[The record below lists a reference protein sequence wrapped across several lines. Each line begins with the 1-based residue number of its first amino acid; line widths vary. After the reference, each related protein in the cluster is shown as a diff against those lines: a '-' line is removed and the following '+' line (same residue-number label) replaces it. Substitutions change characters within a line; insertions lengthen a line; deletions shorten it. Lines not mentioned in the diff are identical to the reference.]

1 MSCYPDAFT
10 IGHYTI
16 LTSLSGRTIYIKLTD
31 NIGYVCYET
40 HVEANEFHLSLP
52 AESIYQLITQCFAED
67 TGYTADIS
75 VSGKTMAIRF
85 RARVNHFI
93 SFDFQVHIKE
103 KLITSDGQ
111 LTMSFNRLEER
122 IDQAEQHSKQQCANV
137 LATAE
142 HRITETLSIVDR
154 RVDDALSTV
163 DRRVDDALSTVDRR
177 VDDALST
184 VDRRVDDAL
193 SILDKK
199 TAFTESRIKDSLAS
213 VDHRLAI
220 ALATVDCR
228 IANTMVLETRVARLE
243 YMLSKAEIAV
253 RLNSAFVQLGAT
265 SLSIPADNYLK
276 VEKLKHLYNL
286 QSLAFSPM
294 SLTDLSG
301 CVCPTVKE
309 LYLDGGG
316 TTNFRSIAGIHLM
329 PNLESL
335 TIVNALGVQQIS
347 ELFPVTHKIK
357 YLRIKGCAGINIE
370 GLSIYCR
377 VNHIEFLKT

>member
-1 MSCYPDAFT
+1 MSCYPDAFS

-52 AESIYQLITQCFAED
+52 AESIYQLVTQCFAED

-75 VSGKTMAIRF
+75 VSGKTMTIRF

-93 SFDFQVHIKE
+93 SFDFQVYIKE

-122 IDQAEQHSKQQCANV
+122 IDQADQHSKQQCANV
-137 LATAE
+137 LAT
-142 HRITETLSIVDR
+142 VNK

-163 DRRVDDALSTVDRR
+163 DQRVDNALST
-177 VDDALST
+177 
-184 VDRRVDDAL
+184 
-193 SILDKK
+193 LDKK
-199 TAFTESRIKDSLAS
+199 TEFTESRIKDSLAS

-228 IANTMVLETRVARLE
+228 IANPMVMETRVARLE
-243 YMLSKAEIAV
+243 YLLSKAEIAI

-276 VEKLKHLYNL
+276 VDKLRHLYNL
-286 QSLAFSPM
+286 QSIAFSPM
-294 SLTDLSG
+294 SLADLSG

-316 TTNFRSIAGIHLM
+316 ITNFRSIAGIHLM

-335 TIVNALGVQQIS
+335 TIVNAPGVQQIS

-357 YLRIKGCAGINIE
+357 YLRIKGCAGIYIE

-377 VNHIEFLKT
+377 VNHIGFLKT

>member
-1 MSCYPDAFT
+1 MSCYPDAF
-10 IGHYTI
+10 IIKHYTI

-31 NIGYVCYET
+31 TIGYVCYET

-52 AESIYQLITQCFAED
+52 AESIYQLVTQCFAED

-75 VSGKTMAIRF
+75 VSGKTMTIRF

-111 LTMSFNRLEER
+111 LTMGFNRLEER

-137 LATAE
+137 LATVE
-142 HRITETLSIVDR
+142 Q
-154 RVDDALSTV
+154 RVTDALSTV
-163 DRRVDDALSTVDRR
+163 DK
-177 VDDALST
+177 
-184 VDRRVDDAL
+184 RVDDAL

-199 TAFTESRIKDSLAS
+199 TAFTESRVKDALAS

-228 IANTMVLETRVARLE
+228 IANTMVLETRVTRLE
-243 YMLSKAEIAV
+243 YLLSKAEIAV

-276 VEKLKHLYNL
+276 VEKLQHLYNL
-286 QSLAFSPM
+286 QSIAFSPM

-335 TIVNALGVQQIS
+335 TIVNAPGVQQIS

>member
-1 MSCYPDAFT
+1 MSCHPDAF
-10 IGHYTI
+10 IIKHYTI

-31 NIGYVCYET
+31 TIGYVCYET

-52 AESIYQLITQCFAED
+52 TESIYQLVTQCFAED

-75 VSGKTMAIRF
+75 VSGKTMTIRF
-85 RARVNHFI
+85 RAQVNHFI
-93 SFDFQVHIKE
+93 SFDFLVHIKE

-137 LATAE
+137 LATVE
-142 HRITETLSIVDR
+142 K
-154 RVDDALSTV
+154 RVDDVLST
-163 DRRVDDALSTVDRR
+163 
-177 VDDALST
+177 
-184 VDRRVDDAL
+184 
-193 SILDKK
+193 LDKK
-199 TAFTESRIKDSLAS
+199 TAFTESRVKDALAS

-220 ALATVDCR
+220 ALATLDCR
-228 IANTMVLETRVARLE
+228 IANTMVLETRVTRLE
-243 YMLSKAEIAV
+243 YLLSKAEIAI

-276 VEKLKHLYNL
+276 VEKLQHLYNL
-286 QSLAFSPM
+286 HSLAFSPM

-301 CVCPTVKE
+301 CVCPMVKE

-316 TTNFRSIAGIHLM
+316 ATNFRSIAGIHLM

-335 TIVNALGVQQIS
+335 IIVNAPGVQQIS

-370 GLSIYCR
+370 GMSIYCR

>member
-1 MSCYPDAFT
+1 MSCYPDAF
-10 IGHYTI
+10 IIKHYTI

-31 NIGYVCYET
+31 TIGYVCYET

-75 VSGKTMAIRF
+75 VSGKTMTIRF

-111 LTMSFNRLEER
+111 LTMGFNRLEER

-137 LATAE
+137 LATVE
-142 HRITETLSIVDR
+142 Q
-154 RVDDALSTV
+154 RVVDALS
-163 DRRVDDALSTVDRR
+163 L
-177 VDDALST
+177 
-184 VDRRVDDAL
+184 
-193 SILDKK
+193 LDKK
-199 TAFTESRIKDSLAS
+199 TAFTESRVKDALAS

-228 IANTMVLETRVARLE
+228 IANTMVLETRVTRLE
-243 YMLSKAEIAV
+243 YLLSKAEIAV
-253 RLNSAFVQLGAT
+253 RMNSAFVQLGAT

-276 VEKLKHLYNL
+276 VEKLQHLYNL
-286 QSLAFSPM
+286 QSIAFSPM

-335 TIVNALGVQQIS
+335 TIVNAPGVQQIS

>member
-1 MSCYPDAFT
+1 MSCYPDAF
-10 IGHYTI
+10 IIKHYTI

-31 NIGYVCYET
+31 TIGYVCYET

-52 AESIYQLITQCFAED
+52 AESIYQLVTQCFAED

-75 VSGKTMAIRF
+75 VSGKTMTIRF

-93 SFDFQVHIKE
+93 SFDFLVHIKE

-122 IDQAEQHSKQQCANV
+122 IDQTEQHSKQQCANV
-137 LATAE
+137 LATVE
-142 HRITETLSIVDR
+142 QRVVD
-154 RVDDALSTV
+154 VLSTV
-163 DRRVDDALSTVDRR
+163 DQRVVDVLSTVDQR
-177 VDDALST
+177 VVDVLST
-184 VDRRVDDAL
+184 VD
-193 SILDKK
+193 KT
-199 TAFTESRIKDSLAS
+199 TAFTENRIKDALAS

-228 IANTMVLETRVARLE
+228 IANTMVLETRIARLE
-243 YMLSKAEIAV
+243 YLLSKAEIAI

-276 VEKLKHLYNL
+276 VEKLLHLYNL
-286 QSLAFSPM
+286 QSIAFSPM

-316 TTNFRSIAGIHLM
+316 ATNFRSIVGIHLM

-335 TIVNALGVQQIS
+335 TIVNAPGVQQMS
-347 ELFPVTHKIK
+347 ELFPAMHKIK
-357 YLRIKGCAGINIE
+357 YLRIKGCAGIDIE

-377 VNHIEFLKT
+377 VNHIGFLKT

>member
-1 MSCYPDAFT
+1 MSCYPDAF
-10 IGHYTI
+10 IIKHYTI

-31 NIGYVCYET
+31 TIGYICYET
-40 HVEANEFHLSLP
+40 HIEANEFHLSLP
-52 AESIYQLITQCFAED
+52 AESIYQLVTQCFAED

-111 LTMSFNRLEER
+111 LTMGFNRLEER
-122 IDQAEQHSKQQCANV
+122 IDQAEQHSKQQCANM
-137 LATAE
+137 LATVDQ
-142 HRITETLSIVDR
+142 RITETLSTVDQR
-154 RVDDALSTV
+154 VEGALSTVDQRVEGALSKVDQRVDDALSTV
-163 DRRVDDALSTVDRR
+163 
-177 VDDALST
+177 
-184 VDRRVDDAL
+184 
-193 SILDKK
+193 DKK

-243 YMLSKAEIAV
+243 YLLSKAEIAI

-276 VEKLKHLYNL
+276 VEKLQHLYNL
-286 QSLAFSPM
+286 QSIAFSPM

-316 TTNFRSIAGIHLM
+316 ATNFRSIAGIHLM

-335 TIVNALGVQQIS
+335 TIVNGPGVKQIS

>member
-1 MSCYPDAFT
+1 MSCYPDAF
-10 IGHYTI
+10 IIKHYTI

-31 NIGYVCYET
+31 TIGYICYET
-40 HVEANEFHLSLP
+40 HIEANEFHLSLP
-52 AESIYQLITQCFAED
+52 AESIYQLVTQCFAED

-111 LTMSFNRLEER
+111 LTMGFNRLEER
-122 IDQAEQHSKQQCANV
+122 IDQAEQHSKQQCANM

-142 HRITETLSIVDR
+142 QRITET
-154 RVDDALSTV
+154 LSTV
-163 DRRVDDALSTVDRR
+163 DRRVDDALSTV
-177 VDDALST
+177 
-184 VDRRVDDAL
+184 
-193 SILDKK
+193 DKK

-243 YMLSKAEIAV
+243 YLLSKAEIAI

-276 VEKLKHLYNL
+276 VEKLQHLYNL
-286 QSLAFSPM
+286 QSIAFSPM

-316 TTNFRSIAGIHLM
+316 ATNFRSIAGIHLM

-335 TIVNALGVQQIS
+335 TIVNGPGVKQIS

>member
-1 MSCYPDAFT
+1 MSCYPDAF
-10 IGHYTI
+10 IIKHYTI

-31 NIGYVCYET
+31 TIGYVCYET

-137 LATAE
+137 LAT
-142 HRITETLSIVDR
+142 VDK
-154 RVDDALSTV
+154 
-163 DRRVDDALSTVDRR
+163 
-177 VDDALST
+177 
-184 VDRRVDDAL
+184 RVDDAL

-220 ALATVDCR
+220 ALATVECR

-243 YMLSKAEIAV
+243 YLLSKAEIAV

-276 VEKLKHLYNL
+276 VEKLQHLYNL

-301 CVCPTVKE
+301 CVSPTVKE

-335 TIVNALGVQQIS
+335 TIVNAPGVQQIS

-377 VNHIEFLKT
+377 INHIEFLKT

>member
-52 AESIYQLITQCFAED
+52 AESIYQLVTQCFAED

-103 KLITSDGQ
+103 KIITSDGQ

-142 HRITETLSIVDR
+142 HRITETLS
-154 RVDDALSTV
+154 L
-163 DRRVDDALSTVDRR
+163 
-177 VDDALST
+177 
-184 VDRRVDDAL
+184 
-193 SILDKK
+193 LDKK

-243 YMLSKAEIAV
+243 YLLSKAEIV
-253 RLNSAFVQLGAT
+253 IRLNSAFVQLGAA
-265 SLSIPADNYLK
+265 SLSIPADTYLK
-276 VEKLKHLYNL
+276 VDKLQHLYNL
-286 QSLAFSPM
+286 HSLAFSPM

-301 CVCPTVKE
+301 CVSPTVKE

-316 TTNFRSIAGIHLM
+316 ATNFRSIAGIHLM

-335 TIVNALGVQQIS
+335 TIVNSPGVQQIS

-357 YLRIKGCAGINIE
+357 YLRIKGCAGIDIE

-377 VNHIEFLKT
+377 INHIGLLKT